1 MSRNVHSRWQ
11 FPNSKLQ
18 FLKRSFKIATTETMT
33 HSQISASK
41 NSRIPKL
48 QLSHCKIATPETMPH
63 SKLFACVFKI
73 ETPKTM
79 PYSKISACVFQIEVP
94 ALQNCN
100 SRNKDLC
107 KNNTNKNVLLSNG
120 MNGGANYFTFVLKL
134 HEDRPLWKD
143 ALIQK
148 PKPNAMPLTRRAVF
162 SGLSW
167 GACPPRGISHKSMAS
182 SYRIALLFRSDGT
195 AFVAK
200 PACKPGK

>member
-48 QLSHCKIATPETMPH
+48 QLSHCKIATPETMP
-63 SKLFACVFKI
+63 
-73 ETPKTM
+73 
-79 PYSKISACVFQIEVP
+79 YSKISACVFQIEVP

-120 MNGGANYFTFVLKL
+120 MNGGANYFTFVRKQANTHLLLTAVMKEVESCKCQQL
-134 HEDRPLWKD
+134 LGMDMNPPLPQP
-143 ALIQK
+143 ATQLIQIR
-148 PKPNAMPLTRRAVF
+148 MPCHHLGNRCCC
-162 SGLSW
+162 S
-167 GACPPRGISHKSMAS
+167 C
-182 SYRIALLFRSDGT
+182 
-195 AFVAK
+195 
-200 PACKPGK
+200 